1 MSEAINSSSTHSREE
16 MVRGLVAQIGSYIEQ
31 YHGGSA
37 EMISLEGDELKVRLG
52 GACVGCPLSTSTLQ
66 GWGWLPAFD
75 IHTARMGGRN
85 NQSVFP

>member
-1 MSEAINSSSTHSREE
+1 MSEATNAPSTHSREE

-37 EMISLEGDELKVRLG
+37 
-52 GACVGCPLSTSTLQ
+52 
-66 GWGWLPAFD
+66 PAFD
-75 IHTARMGGRN
+75 IHTARMGGGN